1 MRFRV
6 YLTSLDC
13 GLSRVKVLILKRLWD
28 EGVEFPR
35 GWVTSEE
42 LLSLTQQKYFDR
54 RVRELRDEAGCD
66 IVTAQR
72 GTDHLYR
79 LNSARV
85 NSTKPR
91 RYLTESQKRA
101 LFETH
106 NYRCIVCGCI
116 VSPGVRGLQADHKIP
131 LSRGGTHETTNW
143 QPLCVECNVAK
154 RRACAGC
161 NLDCLRCTW
170 AFPERVGR
178 LVQLTLSAEVE
189 AKLQAIAQQSSRP
202 VSEVLLDIITTTL
215 NRGNRP

>member
-1 MRFRV
+1 MRFKV
-6 YLTSLDC
+6 YQSSLGC
-13 GLSRVKVLILKRLWD
+13 RLSRVKVLILKRLWD
-28 EGVEFPR
+28 EGVDFPR

-79 LNSARV
+79 LNSAKV

-91 RYLTESQKRA
+91 RYLSESQKRA
-101 LFETH
+101 LFEA
-106 NYRCIVCGCI
+106 NKYRCITCGRI

-161 NLDCLRCTW
+161 NLDCLRCPW
-170 AFPERVGR
+170 AFPERLGCR
-178 LVQLTLSAEVE
+178 VQLTLSAELESKV
-189 AKLQAIAQQSSRP
+189 QAIAQQADRP
-202 VSEVLLDIITTTL
+202 VSEVLLGIITAAL
-215 NRGNRP
+215 ARGNRF

>member
-1 MRFRV
+1 MRFKV

-13 GLSRVKVLILKRLWD
+13 RLSRVKVLILNRLWD

-54 RVRELRDEAGCD
+54 RVRELRDETGCD

-91 RYLTESQKRA
+91 RYLTESQKRV

-106 NYRCIVCGCI
+106 NYRCTVCGCI

-161 NLDCLRCTW
+161 NLDCLRCPW

-178 LVQLTLSAEVE
+178 LVQLTLSVEVE

-202 VSEVLLDIITTTL
+202 VSEVLLDIITATL
-215 NRGNRP
+215 ARKNRP